1 MLKKIAVTL
10 VTLIMVVGLST
21 ACSSD
26 DKKDSK
32 SSNDGAKSSSVS
44 ISDFEDDYEDA
55 CDSLD
60 DDVISE
66 VRDIDFENITADEF
80 EEKFELALDEYKN
93 FSDKLDDIE
102 VPSKY
107 EDDWDKFK
115 DSGDDQEELLY
126 ELKPYLLQLLD
137 ILDQIKS
144 ADQTDVAALQ
154 ELQDQ
159 AEALN
164 DEMKDT
170 IDKGNKLEKKQDE
183 LRNNMNIE
191 DCLSN

>member
-32 SSNDGAKSSSVS
+32 GSDNGVKSSSVS
-44 ISDFEDDYEDA
+44 VSDFEDDYEDA
-55 CDSLD
+55 CDSLE

-66 VRDIDFENITADEF
+66 VRDINFENITADEF
-80 EEKFELALDEYKN
+80 EEKFELALDEYKS

-107 EDDWDKFK
+107 EDDWDEFK

-137 ILDQIKS
+137 ILDQIKTT
-144 ADQTDVAALQ
+144 DQTDVAALQ

-164 DEMKDT
+164 DEMQDT
-170 IDKGNKLEKKQDE
+170 IDKGDKLEKKQDE
-183 LRNNMNIE
+183 LRDNMNIE

>member
-32 SSNDGAKSSSVS
+32 GSDNGVKSSSVS
-44 ISDFEDDYEDA
+44 VSDFEDDYEDA
-55 CDSLD
+55 CDSLE

-66 VRDIDFENITADEF
+66 VRDINFENITADEF
-80 EEKFELALDEYKN
+80 EEKFELALDEYKS

-107 EDDWDKFK
+107 EDDWDEFK

-137 ILDQIKS
+137 ILDQIKTT
-144 ADQTDVAALQ
+144 DQTDVAALQ
-154 ELQDQ
+154 DLQDQ

-164 DEMKDT
+164 DEMQDT
-170 IDKGNKLEKKQDE
+170 IDKGDKLEKKQDE
-183 LRNNMNIE
+183 LRDNMNIE